1 MVSNG
6 DLKEA
11 TRTYEGFVALLK
23 WSTIITVAVT
33 ALVIVLIAC
42 IDANPM
48 KIAVLKEQ
56 AADEQRVSATPETV
70 KKFIGLGATLAVEQG
85 AGESASIA
93 DAEYAAA
100 GAGSEE
106 NTSERQSLM
115 RISYDVFILK
125 K

>member
-70 KKFIGLGATLAVEQG
+70 KNFIGLGATLAVEQG

-93 DAEYAAA
+93 DADYAAR
-100 GAGSEE
+100 SEE
-106 NTSERQSLM
+106 HTSELQSLM
-115 RISYDVFILK
+115 RSSYALFCLK
-125 K
+125 INT